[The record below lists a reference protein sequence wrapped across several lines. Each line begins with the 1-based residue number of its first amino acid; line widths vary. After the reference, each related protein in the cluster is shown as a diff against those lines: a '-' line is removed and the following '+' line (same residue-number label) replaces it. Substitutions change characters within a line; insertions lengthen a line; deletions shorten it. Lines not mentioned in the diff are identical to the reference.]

1 MEVREGATLS
11 MMHTIRTSALSEMG
25 DSSRIQMHELRTE
38 VFARKLGWDVT
49 VTDDGLE
56 VDEFDALPMAR
67 YIVAQGL
74 DGAVD
79 ACWRLLPT
87 SGAYMLQD
95 VFPQL
100 LHGQLAP
107 AAADVWEL
115 SRFAVATDRVA
126 ASDSAVNH
134 QVGFGDLSVA
144 LMREAARFALE
155 NGIARYVTVT
165 TASIERLM
173 KRLNLSVHRVGPPM
187 RIGSVLTV
195 ACFIEVDDQT
205 LRAVGLA

>member
-1 MEVREGATLS
+1 
-11 MMHTIRTSALSEMG
+11 MMHTIQTRALSDMG
-25 DSSRIQMHELRTE
+25 ANSRRQMHQLRTE
-38 VFARKLGWDVT
+38 VFAHKLGWDVN

-56 VDEFDALPMAR
+56 VDEFDALPTAR
-67 YIVAQGL
+67 YIFAQGL
-74 DGAVD
+74 HGGVD

-100 LHGQLAP
+100 LHGLPAP
-107 AAADVWEL
+107 VAADVWEL
-115 SRFAVATDRVA
+115 SRFAVATDRVTPN
-126 ASDSAVNH
+126 DSAVNY
-134 QVGFGDLSVA
+134 QVGFGNLSVS
-144 LMREAARFALE
+144 LMREAARFAIE

-173 KRLNLSVHRVGPPM
+173 KRLNLSVHRLGPPI
-187 RIGSVLTV
+187 RIGAVLTV

-205 LRAVGLA
+205 LRAVGLV